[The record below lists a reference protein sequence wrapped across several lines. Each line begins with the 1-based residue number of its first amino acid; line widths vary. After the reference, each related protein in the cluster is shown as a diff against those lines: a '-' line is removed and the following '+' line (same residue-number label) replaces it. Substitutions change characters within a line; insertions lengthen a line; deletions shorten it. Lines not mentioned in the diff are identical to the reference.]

1 MMGGAIASSAAA
13 GLAGLRSAARAGDLA
28 DELALQEA
36 RVDADALDG
45 SRALRGG
52 AGLALAGRER
62 PAAVGGRRAHAVPGG
77 LVVFTP
83 RTVRVAPDGLLAR
96 RNYVQG
102 RRIGPR
108 RGCYPRGPLECLSL
122 VIFTD
127 RGLALAGPRSL

>member
-1 MMGGAIASSAAA
+1 VMGGAIASSAAA

-52 AGLALAGRER
+52 AGLAL
-62 PAAVGGRRAHAVPGG
+62 
-77 LVVFTP
+77 
-83 RTVRVAPDGLLAR
+83 
-96 RNYVQG
+96 
-102 RRIGPR
+102 
-108 RGCYPRGPLECLSL
+108 